1 VSRKNVIK
9 AQWHIFSAFK
19 FFKALWPLATGHW
32 LLASL
37 RGAQPS
43 RSEKPEAR
51 GMTPKIK
58 QININRLNVFCKLF
72 VGHGT

>member
-1 VSRKNVIK
+1 V
-9 AQWHIFSAFK
+9 AYFK
-19 FFKALWPLATGHW
+19 SVEFITALWPLASGHW
-32 LLASL
+32 LLA
-37 RGAQPS
+37 

-58 QININRLNVFCKLF
+58 QININKLNIFYKLF